1 LRIDTRVRPVQTSNA
16 GAKDE
21 AWEQLESGL
30 AGAVGGPASGGC
42 QADPPEGERRWIL
55 HLLRSG
61 FALAIVANTALV
73 VGNWLFLPPARMQL
87 ALPYGLLAVAVSI
100 VATVWSFAPSFPARW
115 KTITFG
121 FCVIMVAGW
130 TGAGIAAG
138 LQSDLFASVLVL
150 LMATCCLTPWEVGW
164 ELALTAWCIACCAI
178 STGLLGPRMPVTA
191 YLWVDLIAA
200 VILSLASSRL
210 WEKRRRNLAQGA
222 DQLRAEIN
230 RREAVQQTLLQNEET
245 LRKALDANLDS
256 VEIIRLSDQRYIYV
270 NEAFLERGYTRE
282 QVLGKSVSE
291 LSLQQND
298 EDLTTL
304 LSTLSAQGFVR
315 NMEVGVRTKDGA
327 IQQHLISSVMVDLAG
342 EKCAI
347 SISRDVTEL
356 KRVHTDLMATVA
368 ELRETQQR
376 LKAEIR
382 ERERTIA
389 ERERA
394 ENQLRESEDKLR
406 RIFASCPDSICINRM
421 SDGSYVEC
429 NNEFFKTGYTKRD
442 LVSAS
447 AATLG
452 VWAKPEQ
459 LAALTR
465 ALKTKGVVRNMEA
478 DFQLKDGSVHPC
490 LISGAVVELNG
501 EPCAV
506 TFTSDISRLKRT
518 ERELIVAREAALAA
532 SRAKSEFLSSMS
544 HEIRTPMNAIL
555 GMADLLG
562 DTPLAPDQRRYVNTM
577 ISNGNAL
584 LDLINGILDLAK
596 VESGRLYLEENEFDL
611 GDLVGRSLE
620 TLSVRANEKKLELT
634 MRMLPDVPTRLLG
647 DALRLRQVLINLV
660 GNAIKFT
667 QRGEVALTIENAG
680 DEDRGRL
687 LRFSVR
693 DTGIGIAPEKLDSIF
708 QTFSQADSSIT
719 RKYGGSGLGLA
730 IARRL
735 VELMGGTIWAQSE
748 LGKGSMFFFTV
759 RLRVPEEVD
768 AMERKSSELSGLRVL
783 AVDDNATNRLIL
795 TELLVAAGAE
805 TCETAGGHEAI
816 GEARRALAGGRPYDL
831 VLLDCRMPEMDGF
844 EVAEHLRK
852 EPGDHR
858 PIIVMLTSDHLNPK
872 LARLSECGIDALVVK
887 PVRRAELLRVIS
899 SAIDKAHAE
908 EKESLNAAHNA
919 APRPASRELN
929 ILFAEDSPDNRLL
942 VQAYLKNLPYYLDVA
957 ENGQIAL
964 DKFMRNKYDLVLMD
978 VQMPVMDGHTAV
990 RKIRRWE
997 TEHAR
1002 TPTPIVA
1009 LTASALSED
1018 IRDSIEAGCTTHLSK
1033 PIKKARLLAAIDEF
1047 AVSRSAASEADG
1059 HRIIVEIDPEISD
1072 LIPDFLQHK
1081 RDDLSLLTGALERG
1095 DFDALRSVGH
1105 KMKGEG
1111 TAFGFQVMS
1120 DIGAVLEEA
1129 GRTRDLKLAQ
1139 EQVWALSR
1147 YLDRVEVTVPAQANG
1162 SA

>member
-1 LRIDTRVRPVQTSNA
+1 VRLVRTSNA
-16 GAKDE
+16 GAQVE

-30 AGAVGGPASGGC
+30 AGAAGTPASGSY
-42 QADPPEGERRWIL
+42 QADPTPGERRWIL
-55 HLLRSG
+55 RLLRLG
-61 FALAIVANTALV
+61 FAVSILANTALV
-73 VGNWLFLPPARMQL
+73 VENWLFLPPERMQL
-87 ALPYGLLAVAVSI
+87 ALPYGLLAIAVSI
-100 VATVWSFAPSFPARW
+100 VAGVWSFAPSFPASW
-115 KTITFG
+115 KTVTFG

-130 TGAGIAAG
+130 TGVAVVAG
-138 LQSDLFASVLVL
+138 LQSGLFASVLVL

-164 ELALTAWCIACCAI
+164 ETALTAWCIACCALD
-178 STGLLGPRMPVTA
+178 TFLLGPRMPVTGL
-191 YLWVDLIAA
+191 LWVDLISAA
-200 VILSLASSRL
+200 IVSLTSSHL
-210 WEKRRRNLAQGA
+210 WERRRHNLAHGD

-230 RREAVQQTLLQNEET
+230 RREAVQRTLVQNEET

-270 NEAFLERGYTRE
+270 NEAFLKRGYARE

-291 LSLQQND
+291 LSLRESD
-298 EDLTTL
+298 EELATL

-315 NMEVGVRTKDGA
+315 NMEAGVRTRDGT

-356 KRVHTDLMATVA
+356 KQVQTDLMATVA

-376 LKAEIR
+376 LKAEIH
-382 ERERTIA
+382 ERERTIV

-394 ENQLRESEDKLR
+394 ESQLRQSEDKLR
-406 RIFASCPDSICINRM
+406 RIFDSCPDSICINRM
-421 SDGSYVEC
+421 SDGAYVEC
-429 NNEFFKTGYTKRD
+429 NTEFFNTGYTKRD
-442 LVSAS
+442 LASAS

-452 VWAKPEQ
+452 VWARPEQ
-459 LAALTR
+459 RAALAK

-478 DFQLKDGSVHPC
+478 DFQLKDGSVRPC
-490 LISGAVVELNG
+490 LISGAIVELNG
-501 EPCAV
+501 ELCAV
-506 TFTSDISRLKRT
+506 TFTSDISTLKRT
-518 ERELIVAREAALAA
+518 ERELIVAREAALSA

-555 GMADLLG
+555 GMADLLA
-562 DTPLAPDQRRYVNTM
+562 DTPLAPDQHRYVNTM
-577 ISNGNAL
+577 ISNSNAL

-596 VESGRLYLEENEFDL
+596 VESGKLHLEENEFDL
-611 GDLVGRSLE
+611 DDLVGRSME

-634 MRMLPDVPTRLLG
+634 TRMLPDVPTRLVG

-667 QRGEVALTIENAG
+667 QRGEVAVTIENAG
-680 DEDRGRL
+680 DDGEGERL

-708 QTFSQADSSIT
+708 QTFTQADSSIT

-735 VELMGGTIWAQSE
+735 VELMGGTIGAESE
-748 LGKGSMFFFTV
+748 LGKGSTFFFTV

-768 AMERKSSELSGLRVL
+768 AMEKPASDLSGLRVL
-783 AVDDNATNRLIL
+783 VVDDNATNRLIL

-805 TCETAGGHEAI
+805 TCETAGGREAI
-816 GEARRALAGGRPYDL
+816 GEAARALAAGRPYNL

-844 EVAEHLRK
+844 EVAEHLR
-852 EPGDHR
+852 EGAGDYR
-858 PIIVMLTSDHLNPK
+858 PTIVMLTSDHLNPK
-872 LARLSECGIDALVVK
+872 LAHLSECDIDALVVK
-887 PVRRAELLRVIS
+887 PVRRAELLRAIS
-899 SAIDKAHAE
+899 SAMGKAHTE
-908 EKESLNAAHNA
+908 EEQPVNTAHNG
-919 APRPASRELN
+919 APTPASRELN

-942 VQAYLKNLPYYLDVA
+942 VQAYLKDLPYYLDVA

-964 DKFMRNKYDLVLMD
+964 DKFMQGKYDLVLMD

-997 TEHAR
+997 SEHALA
-1002 TPTPIVA
+1002 PTPIVA

-1033 PIKKARLLAAIDEF
+1033 PIKKARLLAAIDDF
-1047 AVSRSAASEADG
+1047 AVSRSSASADDG
-1059 HRIIVEIDPEISD
+1059 RKIIVEIDPEISD

-1081 RDDLSLLTGALERG
+1081 RDDLSLLIGALERA

-1105 KMKGEG
+1105 RMKGEG
-1111 TAFGFQVMS
+1111 AGFGFQAMS
-1120 DIGAVLEEA
+1120 DIGVMLEQA

-1147 YLDRVEVTVPAQANG
+1147 YLDHVEVTVPAQANG

>member
-1 LRIDTRVRPVQTSNA
+1 MRLVQTSNA
-16 GAKDE
+16 GAQAE

-30 AGAVGGPASGGC
+30 AGAAGGPASGGY
-42 QADPPEGERRWIL
+42 QTESTPGERGWIL
-55 HLLRSG
+55 RLLRLGYAVS
-61 FALAIVANTALV
+61 IVANAALV
-73 VGNWLFLPPARMQL
+73 VENWLFLPPERMQL
-87 ALPYGLLAVAVSI
+87 ALPYGLLAIAVSI
-100 VATVWSFAPSFPARW
+100 VASVWSFVPSFPASW

-130 TGAGIAAG
+130 TGMAVVAG
-138 LQSDLFASVLVL
+138 LQSGLFASVLVL

-164 ELALTAWCIACCAI
+164 ETALTAWCIACCAI
-178 STGLLGPRMPVTA
+178 DTLLLGPRMPATA
-191 YLWVDLIAA
+191 YLWVALITAA
-200 VILSLASSRL
+200 IVSLANSRL
-210 WEKRRRNLAQGA
+210 WEKRRHNLAQS
-222 DQLRAEIN
+222 DNQLRAEIN
-230 RREAVQQTLLQNEET
+230 RREAAQRTLMQNEET

-270 NEAFLERGYTRE
+270 NEAFLKRGYARE

-291 LSLQQND
+291 LSLRESN
-298 EDLTTL
+298 EDLATL

-315 NMEVGVRTKDGA
+315 NMEAGVRTRDGA

-356 KRVHTDLMATVA
+356 KQVQTDLMATVA

-382 ERERTIA
+382 ERERTIV

-394 ENQLRESEDKLR
+394 ESQLRQSEDKLR
-406 RIFASCPDSICINRM
+406 RIFDSCPDSICINRM
-421 SDGSYVEC
+421 SDGAYVEC
-429 NNEFFKTGYTKRD
+429 NNEFFNTGYTKRD
-442 LVSAS
+442 LASAS

-452 VWAKPEQ
+452 VWARPEQ
-459 LAALTR
+459 RAALGR

-478 DFQLKDGSVHPC
+478 DFQLKDGSARPC

-501 EPCAV
+501 ELCAV

-555 GMADLLG
+555 GMADLLA
-562 DTPLAPDQRRYVNTM
+562 DTPLAADQHRYVNTM
-577 ISNGNAL
+577 ISNSNAL

-596 VESGRLYLEENEFDL
+596 VESGKLYLEEDEFDL
-611 GDLVGRSLE
+611 EDLVGRSME

-634 MRMLPDVPTRLLG
+634 TRMLPDVPARLVG

-680 DEDRGRL
+680 NEGRGRL

-708 QTFSQADSSIT
+708 QTFTQADSSIT

-735 VELMGGTIWAQSE
+735 VELMGGTIWAESE
-748 LGKGSMFFFTV
+748 LGKGSTFFFTV
-759 RLRVPEEVD
+759 RLGVPEEVD
-768 AMERKSSELSGLRVL
+768 ATATQSSGLSGLRVL
-783 AVDDNATNRLIL
+783 VVDDNATNRLIL

-805 TCETAGGHEAI
+805 TCETAGGREAI
-816 GEARRALAGGRPYDL
+816 REAARALAAARPYNL

-852 EPGDHR
+852 GPGDYR
-858 PIIVMLTSDHLNPK
+858 PVIVMLTSDHLNPK
-872 LARLSECGIDALVVK
+872 LARLSEYGIDALVVK
-887 PVRRAELLRVIS
+887 PVRRAELLRAIS
-899 SAIDKAHAE
+899 SAIGKAHTE
-908 EKESLNAAHNA
+908 EEGPLNTAHNA
-919 APRPASRELN
+919 APKLASRELN

-942 VQAYLKNLPYYLDVA
+942 VQAYLKDLPYYLDVA

-964 DKFMRNKYDLVLMD
+964 DKFMQGKYDLVLMD

-997 TEHAR
+997 SEHAL

-1018 IRDSIEAGCTTHLSK
+1018 IRNSIKAGCSTHLSK
-1033 PIKKARLLAAIDEF
+1033 PIKKARLLAAIDDF
-1047 AVSRSAASEADG
+1047 AISRSAASADDG
-1059 HRIIVEIDPEISD
+1059 RKIIVEIDPEISD

-1081 RDDLSLLTGALERG
+1081 RDDLSMLIGALERG

-1105 KMKGEG
+1105 RMKGEG
-1111 TAFGFQVMS
+1111 AGFGFQVMS
-1120 DIGAVLEEA
+1120 DIGVMLEEA
-1129 GRTRDLKLAQ
+1129 GQTRNLKLAQ

-1147 YLDRVEVTVPAQANG
+1147 YLDHVEVAVPAQANG